1 VRVSRPIRPSQ
12 VGCGSTTVRR
22 RLLHTQTHAAHVR
35 STPLD
40 QSPTTSQMTAIGIG
54 GAGARDT
61 LGELPLRAKVNS
73 PSGHEL
79 IVVGSRARGR

>member
-1 VRVSRPIRPSQ
+1 VRVSRRFRPSQ

-35 STPLD
+35 PTPLD
-40 QSPTTSQMTAIGIG
+40 QSPTTSQMTAIGIT
-54 GAGARDT
+54 GAWEVLD
-61 LGELPLRAKVNS
+61 ELPLRARVNS